1 MDIPSEATV
10 EQISKLSSSRE
21 RYVLEMRL
29 GINSERSHT
38 LQEIADR
45 LKLTRERVRQIQHS
59 ALIKLANRE
68 LNSILLVSELKTPSH
83 KSKRNRGIKA
93 RKHSNALLRSGEKMN
108 LPDQFIVVNFTIPV
122 KGTDP
127 TDGSTFLA
135 DRHKIRADWARQ
147 DGVETLFM
155 IEGEV
160 KCSWPTNIITKI
172 TWPSGIDVPV
182 TPKEFE
188 NRMEEIKSEFP
199 KAWSKWSYEEEQKLS
214 KLFSQGKKVSEIA
227 GALGRAPGGIYSR
240 LRKMEIIDESTEF
253 SDDLAL
259 TWQKPIVTGTV
270 YELIQA
276 LYEVSI
282 TKNASYK
289 VDKKFS
295 EPGWF
300 LMVDELFHCPTCSK
314 KRILIFRKHWK
325 NMGRVFH
332 RWAITCMECDKIGE
346 SREFDSDLI
355 NLIHQKLEE
364 FPPVEETCPDCLPA

>member
-1 MDIPSEATV
+1 MDFPSEVIV

-21 RYVLEMRL
+21 RYVLELRL

-45 LKLTRERVRQIQHS
+45 LDITRERVRQIQHG
-59 ALIKLANRE
+59 ALIKLANSE
-68 LNSILLVSELKTPSH
+68 LNSMLLVSELTSPSH
-83 KSKRNRGIKA
+83 KSGRNRGIKTK
-93 RKHSNALLRSGEKMN
+93 KHSNALLRSGEKMN
-108 LPDQFIVVNFTIPV
+108 PPDQFIVVNFTTPV

-127 TDGSTFLA
+127 TDGSNFFA

-147 DGVETLFM
+147 DGLETLFM

-160 KCSWPTNIITKI
+160 KCSWPTKVISKI

-188 NRMEEIKSEFP
+188 SRMEEIKSEFP

-214 KLFSQGKKVSEIA
+214 TLFSHGKKVSEIA
-227 GALGRAPGGIYSR
+227 RTLGRAPGGIYSR

-259 TWQKPIVTGTV
+259 TLQNPIVTGTV
-270 YELIQA
+270 YELIKT
-276 LYEVSI
+276 LYQISI
-282 TKNASYK
+282 TQNSSDK
-289 VDKKFS
+289 VNKKFN

-300 LMVDELFHCPTCSK
+300 LMVDELFNCPTCSK
-314 KRILIFRKHWK
+314 RRILIFRKHWK

-332 RWAITCMECDKIGE
+332 RWAITCLECDKLGE

-355 NLIHQKLEE
+355 NSIHQKLEE

>member
-45 LKLTRERVRQIQHS
+45 LELTRERVRQIQHS

-93 RKHSNALLRSGEKMN
+93 RKHSNALLRSGDKMN
-108 LPDQFIVVNFTIPV
+108 PPDQFIVVNFTIPV

-160 KCSWPTNIITKI
+160 KCSWPTNMITKI

-188 NRMEEIKSEFP
+188 NRMEEIKSKFP

-282 TKNASYK
+282 TKNASNK
-289 VDKKFS
+289 VDKKFN
-295 EPGWF
+295 ELGWF

-332 RWAITCMECDKIGE
+332 RWAITCLECDKIGE

-355 NLIHQKLEE
+355 NSIHQKLEE

>member
-1 MDIPSEATV
+1 MDLPNEATI

-21 RYVLEMRL
+21 RYVLELRL

-38 LQEIADR
+38 LQEIADK
-45 LKLTRERVRQIQHS
+45 LELTRERVRQIQHS
-59 ALIKLANRE
+59 ALTKLANKE
-68 LNSILLVSELKTPSH
+68 LNSILLVSELTTPSL
-83 KSKRNRGIKA
+83 KSNQNGGIKA

-122 KGTDP
+122 KGIDP
-127 TDGSTFLA
+127 TDGFAFIA

-160 KCSWPTNIITKI
+160 KCSWPTNIISKI

-182 TPKEFE
+182 TPREFE
-188 NRMEEIKSEFP
+188 NRMAEIKSAFP
-199 KAWSKWSYEEEQKLS
+199 KAWSKWSFEEEQKLS
-214 KLFSQGKKVSEIA
+214 KMFSQGKKVSEIA
-227 GALGRAPGGIYSR
+227 SALGRAPGGIYSR

-253 SDDLAL
+253 SEDLAL

-270 YELIQA
+270 YELVKT
-276 LYEVSI
+276 LYGISI
-282 TKNASYK
+282 TQIDSNKAN
-289 VDKKFS
+289 KKFS
-295 EPGWF
+295 ELGWF
-300 LMVDELFHCPTCSK
+300 LIVDELFHCSTCSK

-332 RWAITCMECDKIGE
+332 RWAITCLECDKLGE
-346 SREFDSDLI
+346 SREFDNDLI
-355 NLIHQKLEE
+355 NSLHQKLEE
-364 FPPVEETCPDCLPA
+364 FPPVEEICPDCLSV

>member
-1 MDIPSEATV
+1 MDLPSEAAV

-45 LKLTRERVRQIQHS
+45 LELTRERVRQIQHS

-68 LNSILLVSELKTPSH
+68 VNSILLASELTTPSH
-83 KSKRNRGIKA
+83 KSRRNRGIKA

-127 TDGSTFLA
+127 TDGSTFFA
-135 DRHKIRADWARQ
+135 DRHKIGADWARQ
-147 DGVETLFM
+147 DGIETLFM

-160 KCSWPTNIITKI
+160 KCSWPTNMITKI

-188 NRMEEIKSEFP
+188 NSMEEIKAEFP

-227 GALGRAPGGIYSR
+227 RALGRAPGGIYSR
-240 LRKMEIIDESTEF
+240 LRKMEIIDEFTEF
-253 SDDLAL
+253 SNDLAL

-282 TKNASYK
+282 SRNASNK
-289 VDKKFS
+289 VDKKFN

-300 LMVDELFHCPTCSK
+300 LMVDELFHCRTCSK

-332 RWAITCMECDKIGE
+332 RWAITCLECDKIGE

-355 NLIHQKLEE
+355 NSIHLKLEE

>member
-1 MDIPSEATV
+1 MDLPSEATV

-45 LKLTRERVRQIQHS
+45 LELTRERVRQIQHR

-68 LNSILLVSELKTPSH
+68 LNSILLVSELATPSH
-83 KSKRNRGIKA
+83 KSRGNRGIKA

-127 TDGSTFLA
+127 TDGSTFFA

-147 DGVETLFM
+147 DGIETLFM

-160 KCSWPTNIITKI
+160 KCSWPTNMITKI

-227 GALGRAPGGIYSR
+227 RALGRAPGGIYSR

-253 SDDLAL
+253 SGDLAL

-270 YELIQA
+270 YDLIQA

-282 TKNASYK
+282 TRNASNK
-289 VDKKFS
+289 VDKKFN

-300 LMVDELFHCPTCSK
+300 LMVDEIFHCPTCSK

-332 RWAITCMECDKIGE
+332 RWAITCLECDKIGE

-355 NLIHQKLEE
+355 NSIHQKLEE